1 MKKLLYILILASVCM
16 SCRSSQPSTKTNTEV
31 KGTEQ
36 KDEFKSSNDSLL
48 LVMQQDIKRV
58 YERVNNFTYDFTQSR
73 TEYSVPDST
82 GRQHPTSTTETKGK
96 VNSNTTEKSVTDEK
110 VLLQFEQVKSSLDS
124 LKSTVD
130 YLIKQNTQT
139 TPPLTWW
146 QKLKQDF
153 GMFSL
158 GVSVALVLLIISWIV
173 VKRKKSSIFISK

>member
-36 KDEFKSSNDSLL
+36 KEESKSSTDSLL
-48 LVMQQDIKRV
+48 FIMQQDIKRV
-58 YERVNNFTYDFTQSR
+58 YEKVNNFTYEFIQSK
-73 TEYSVPDST
+73 TEYSAPDST
-82 GRQHPTSTTETKGK
+82 GKQHPTSMTETKGK

-139 TPPLTWW
+139 TPPLTRW

-153 GMFSL
+153 GMFTL
-158 GVSVALVLLIISWIV
+158 GVFVTGILFIFSCLVYRI
-173 VKRKKSSIFISK
+173 RKK

>member
-36 KDEFKSSNDSLL
+36 KEESKSSTDSLL
-48 LVMQQDIKRV
+48 FIMQQDIKRV
-58 YERVNNFTYDFTQSR
+58 YEKVNNFTYEFIQSK
-73 TEYSVPDST
+73 TEYSAPDST
-82 GRQHPTSTTETKGK
+82 GKQHPTSMTETKGK

-153 GMFSL
+153 GMFAL
-158 GVSVALVLLIISWIV
+158 GVSVALVLLIIGWIIYRI
-173 VKRKKSSIFISK
+173 RKK